1 MPSSLR
7 GELTKWMLEL
17 KAGIFIGTLSALVR
31 EKLWN
36 HVCDKIS
43 DGGAFLIHPMNNEQ
57 KFEILTHGNTQRI
70 VIDVDGISL
79 IRIPL
84 IKRQSNTKIHE
95 KRLRKNELTDDDVHV
110 ALPST
115 EPKDLLSISPGFLYQ
130 AREEFPKNFI
140 WRSLQIIGRNNQIQ
154 FNYQGMSS
162 YPEVQY
168 DDIWQD
174 VSKLDLETVCTC
186 IMKVIQDPKIIENK
200 IYFNKRIISLDIETT
215 DYLPKA
221 YEGFVNILGI
231 AIVDFA
237 GNSANSSSLTIHQ
250 IFNMTRKKEYA
261 SNLIWLLREEIERA
275 DVCVLFNKNFDLK
288 ILENIIKDEN
298 LIITFPTMII
308 DLNEKFNSLFDLEQS
323 LAQRTGFHR
332 QQTQKSQF
340 LNYYKL
346 FKGIGREGKNRKL
359 EPLGSYNLLDTLT
372 PLLFHL
378 LDH

>member
-1 MPSSLR
+1 
-7 GELTKWMLEL
+7 MLEL

-36 HVCDKIS
+36 NVCEKIS

-57 KFEILTHGNTQRI
+57 KFEIWAHGNTQRT
-70 VIDVDGISL
+70 VIDVDGLSL
-79 IRIPL
+79 IRISS
-84 IKRQSNTKIHE
+84 IKRQSDKKIRE
-95 KRLRKNELTDDDVHV
+95 KRQRKNESTNDDIHV
-110 ALPST
+110 TLPSP
-115 EPKDLLSISPGFLYQ
+115 ESKDLLSISPGFLYQ
-130 AREEFPKNFI
+130 PGEEFPKNFI
-140 WRSLQIIGRNNQIQ
+140 WRSLQINEKNSQIQ
-154 FNYQGMSS
+154 FNYQGISS

-168 DDIWQD
+168 NEIWQD
-174 VSKLDLETVCTC
+174 LCKSDLETICTC
-186 IMKVIQDPKIIENK
+186 IMKVIQDPKIIEK
-200 IYFNKRIISLDIETT
+200 KLYFNKRIISLDIETT

-237 GNSANSSSLTIHQ
+237 GDSTNSASLTIHQ

-261 SNLIWLLREEIERA
+261 FYLIWLLREEIERA

-288 ILENIIKDEN
+288 ILENIIKDKS
-298 LIITFPTMII
+298 LVITFPTKIV

-332 QQTQKSQF
+332 QETQKSQF
-340 LNYYKL
+340 LSYYTL
-346 FKGIGREGKNRKL
+346 FKGIGREGKNKKL